1 MSYPSPDMPDHQ
13 SPNPLSFKV
22 PAGLL
27 LILLGTLGFMAAFG
41 QMLSYMFYIN
51 NWLSVVLSLLQ
62 LLVTAAVVG
71 AGAMMLMRRAVAER
85 LSLAAGLV
93 GTVALLVLDLAGSL
107 VMNGTASGA
116 LLPSLT
122 AIPIVLLLVV
132 GMFRSRHLPRL
143 RARRAGEQAE
153 AAAAVVAVAAA
164 PAKIAA
170 APEAVA
176 SQPKKPTAAKAPA
189 AANKAKQ
196 PASAAK
202 AGPVTSANPINKAKA
217 AGNAGKNT
225 KAKAAT
231 QAKAAAPKRP
241 AQAKQPGAAGVGR
254 QPGPARPVS
263 KQSAKPTA
271 GAQSKAASA
280 PAKAKAKPAAK
291 SSSGK

>member
-1 MSYPSPDMPDHQ
+1 MSNPSPDMPDHQ

-122 AIPIVLLLVV
+122 AIPIVLLLAV

-143 RARRAGEQAE
+143 RARRDEEPAE
-153 AAAAVVAVAAA
+153 AAAAVAPA

-170 APEAVA
+170 APAAVA
-176 SQPKKPTAAKAPA
+176 SQPKKATAAKAPA
-189 AANKAKQ
+189 TATKAKQ
-196 PASAAK
+196 PAPAAK

-217 AGNAGKNT
+217 AGNSGKNT
-225 KAKAAT
+225 KAKAAP

-241 AQAKQPGAAGVGR
+241 TQAKQPGAAGAGR

-263 KQSAKPTA
+263 KQPAKPTA

-291 SSSGK
+291 STSGK

>member
-122 AIPIVLLLVV
+122 AIPIVLLLAV

-153 AAAAVVAVAAA
+153 AAAAVAAA
-164 PAKIAA
+164 PA
-170 APEAVA
+170 
-176 SQPKKPTAAKAPA
+176 T
-189 AANKAKQ
+189 ANKAKQ
-196 PASAAK
+196 PAPAAK
-202 AGPVTSANPINKAKA
+202 SGPVTSANPINKAKA

-241 AQAKQPGAAGVGR
+241 TQAKQPGAAGAGR

-271 GAQSKAASA
+271 GAPSKAASA

-291 SSSGK
+291 STSGK